1 MACAQVFQR
10 CFTEKTCFNCV
21 GPVQVDPYVAEIM
34 KDPDSP
40 KNFTGRALPESSNPS
55 FLQMFVLWK
64 TSRISRLRRVACL
77 IQRRWMRS
85 WASAWQ
91 LARLKKIINIYISSS
106 SFESLKVLFACWII
120 YIILFDSVSMVSHC
134 PSTWQRTWIVSQT
147 FLYPDSSWKAAGEK
161 ATWVGGHW
169 SYQHW
174 KIHGNVWCWHI
185 TSCQDSCIQKSGVRM
200 KIWKLLKSNAT
211 SLWLWQRSRGVPCP
225 VRLEHCR
232 KCAYEAAIASG
243 RSAVEAQSSR
253 EECVVLLRAFCT

>member
-1 MACAQVFQR
+1 MLQCQAVSKTNGGFSDDIASSMHHAGVVTATDAGVPPPQAVMIVMATYMAWHVLRFFRDVSLRRPVF
-10 CFTEKTCFNCV
+10 V

-64 TSRISRLRRVACL
+64 TSRISRLRRAACL

-91 LARLKKIINIYISSS
+91 LARLKRLYIYIYVQ
-106 SFESLKVLFACWII
+106 LKFWII
-120 YIILFDSVSMVSHC
+120 ESFVCLLNYLYNLVRLRLHGLPLSIHMAKDLNCQPDIPVSWLFLEGSRRES
-134 PSTWQRTWIVSQT
+134 
-147 FLYPDSSWKAAGEK
+147 
-161 ATWVGGHW
+161 TWVGGHW

-185 TSCQDSCIQKSGVRM
+185 TSCQDSCIQKSGSA
-200 KIWKLLKSNAT
+200 WK
-211 SLWLWQRSRGVPCP
+211 
-225 VRLEHCR
+225 
-232 KCAYEAAIASG
+232 SG
-243 RSAVEAQSSR
+243 N
-253 EECVVLLRAFCT
+253 F